1 MTKNNAPQ
9 NGDFASLFDKNTDQ
23 SVPSTTKPMNSSTVH
38 LAGEDQEDENKT
50 RPQTIQDISNGEEPT
65 DEFLENFN
73 TLRQTPVSDEEL
85 ERQAL
90 AHPGG
95 DGDPTTPE

>member
-1 MTKNNAPQ
+1 MTQNTTPK
-9 NGDFASLFDKNTDQ
+9 NGDFSSLLDQGSDQ
-23 SVPSTTKPMNSSTVH
+23 SKTLLS
-38 LAGEDQEDENKT
+38 AEEQEDGNKA
-50 RPQTIQDISNGEEPT
+50 RPQTIHDIFNGEEPT
-65 DEFLENFN
+65 DEYLEEFN

>member
-1 MTKNNAPQ
+1 MTQNTTPK
-9 NGDFASLFDKNTDQ
+9 NGDFSSLLDQ
-23 SVPSTTKPMNSSTVH
+23 GSEQSRTL
-38 LAGEDQEDENKT
+38 LAAEDQEEKNET
-50 RPQTIQDISNGEEPT
+50 QQQTIHDVLHGEEPT